1 MIAEA
6 ISSLFDTLADWR
18 PRNATIENPRMSLQ
32 DPRTWDE
39 LLQGVETDAGIRI
52 TPQTALT
59 LAPVWQAVATIS
71 GDIAASTLNIYHQED
86 EDDRDVDWEHDAQY
100 LVAVQPNAEMS
111 AFEFWRRA
119 MVHALIWGNG
129 YGYIDRQGRSSKG
142 RTLGLLNLLPDRT
155 KPMRTDDGTLYY
167 ASEVDGQMEPFRAD
181 EILHIK
187 GLSMDISKGCELV
200 SMARNSWGLALAAEG
215 FESKFFKN
223 GTQTGGVLEIPA
235 TFTEKAKR
243 VLEEGFDKRTA
254 GKDNWFKTVILR
266 DGAKFHATTIDAQ
279 KSQTHE
285 LREDQVRDTARF
297 FNLPPF
303 KLGLSDSVSYNS
315 AEQSQ
320 IVYLTGCLRHW
331 FSSIEGE
338 CDIKLLTD
346 AERRSRSHYFE
357 HNYLKLLE
365 IDSKSMAQVLEI
377 ERRNEII
384 NANEWRKKINMN
396 RRKDPGGDTYQ
407 NPNTKSAADNTSS
420 GDGGEP
426 AEPQTPPKRTGE
438 KKSGKTAGE
447 NKTRNALR
455 DLFRATIDRTAR
467 RVCFDARAY
476 AKKPQKFVDWLDGKA
491 AAHREIFS
499 EHVLPVARVIDDDSA
514 QALTVSLDGRFFAT
528 LLAALAPLVSPPH
541 SATDLPQNVD
551 SVCAHFEA
559 TIAETLT
566 QFIFP
571 SEQPKPQETA

>member
-6 ISSLFDTLADWR
+6 ISSLLDWR
-18 PRNATIENPRMSLQ
+18 PWNATIENPRMSLQ

-39 LLQGVETDAGIRI
+39 MLQGVETDAGIRI

-71 GDIAASTLNIYHQED
+71 GDIAAATLNIYHQED

-100 LVAVQPNAEMS
+100 LVAVQPNIEMS

-129 YGYIDRQGRSSKG
+129 FGYIDRQGRSSKG
-142 RTLGLLNLLPDRT
+142 RTLGLMNLLPDRT

-200 SMARNSWGLALAAEG
+200 GMARNSWGLALAAEG

-285 LREDQVRDTARF
+285 LREDQVRDTGRF

-303 KLGLSDSVSYNS
+303 KLGLADSVSYNS
-315 AEQSQ
+315 AEQAQ

-338 CDIKLLTD
+338 CDIKLLSD

-365 IDSKSMAQVLEI
+365 IDSKSMAEVLQI
-377 ERRNEII
+377 ERQNEII

-396 RRKDPGGDTYQ
+396 RRTDPGGETYQ
-407 NPNTKSAADNTSS
+407 NPNTKPATS
-420 GDGGEP
+420 GGVPPDKAEP
-426 AEPQTPPKRTGE
+426 AKTPPPKR
-438 KKSGKTAGE
+438 KDDKSQ
-447 NKTRNALR
+447 NALW
-455 DLFRATIDRTAR
+455 DLFRATVDRTAR
-467 RVCFDARAY
+467 RVCFDARAA
-476 AKKPQKFVDWLDGKA
+476 AKKPQKFADWLDGKA
-491 AAHREIFS
+491 SAHRDVFA
-499 EHVLPVARVIDDDSA
+499 EHILPVARVIDDENS
-514 QALTVSLDGRFFAT
+514 QALTVALDGRFFAT
-528 LLAALAPLVSPPH
+528 LFGALAPLLNPPFAAGEL
-541 SATDLPQNVD
+541 ATNVD
-551 SVCAHFEA
+551 ARCSEFEA
-559 TIAETLT
+559 TIADSLT
-566 QFIFP
+566 QFIF
-571 SEQPKPQETA
+571 EKEAA